1 MAPPNFHL
9 ELISPKIQFNCTL
22 FFCFPPST
30 LSVTMIFEAI
40 SVKVNGNA
48 LQLSCGMQGRK
59 RGSSSLFDSAQE
71 FFDCHVKPFLYQN
84 SG

>member
-9 ELISPKIQFNCTL
+9 ELLSPKIQFHYTL
-22 FFCFPPST
+22 FFYFPPST
-30 LSVTMIFEAI
+30 LSVTMIFKAI
-40 SVKVNGNA
+40 SVRVSGNA
-48 LQLSCGMQGRK
+48 LQLSCGMRGREK
-59 RGSSSLFDSAQE
+59 GSPSIFDGAQE